1 MAIFFEI
8 VYDTT
13 SKRHKLEFVNQ
24 QHDGLMGIRYD
35 EETATYQLSVPLEFA
50 QKVFRDDNGG
60 EFDSD
65 QWLALA
71 QENSPKPIRCGP
83 EANPHSFL
91 SK

>member
-71 QENSPKPIRCGP
+71 QEKLTEADTMWPGGKPT
-83 EANPHSFL
+83 
-91 SK
+91 

>member
-1 MAIFFEI
+1 MAIFYEI

-35 EETATYQLSVPLEFA
+35 KETATYQLSVPLEFA

-71 QENSPKPIRCGP
+71 QKKLTEADTMWPEGKPT
-83 EANPHSFL
+83 
-91 SK
+91 